1 MHNIFIMKNL
11 IIVFFSFLTFGAYAQ
26 LSGNIVRDGRQLVK
40 SDSYMMQGSH
50 TGKLVFDISVNAEGD
65 ITAVKFVPS
74 KSTISS
80 TPARIKAQNYIA
92 DWKFEKGTTYP
103 KFHQG
108 TIAITMV
115 REL

>member
-1 MHNIFIMKNL
+1 MKNL
-11 IIVFFSFLTFGAYAQ
+11 ILISFLFFATASFAQ
-26 LSGNIVRDGRQLVK
+26 LSGDIVRDGRQLIK
-40 SDSYMMQGSH
+40 GDSYMMQGNH
-50 TGKLVFDISVNAEGD
+50 TGKLVFDIAVNAEGD

-92 DWKFEKGTTYP
+92 NWKFEKGTAFP

>member
-1 MHNIFIMKNL
+1 MKNL
-11 IIVFFSFLTFGAYAQ
+11 IIGYCVFFTFGAFAQ
-26 LSGNIVRDGRQLVK
+26 LSGDIVRDGRQLVK

-50 TGKLVFDISVNAEGD
+50 TGKLVFDIAVNAEGE

-74 KSTISS
+74 KSTITS
-80 TPARIKAQNYIA
+80 TPARIKAQNYFA
-92 DWKFEKGTTYP
+92 DWKFEKGTAFP